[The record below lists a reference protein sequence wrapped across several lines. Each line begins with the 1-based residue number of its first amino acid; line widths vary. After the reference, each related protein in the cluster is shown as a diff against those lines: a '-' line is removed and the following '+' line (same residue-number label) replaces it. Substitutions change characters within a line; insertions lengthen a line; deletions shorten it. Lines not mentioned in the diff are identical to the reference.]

1 MNKIY
6 EVKFSSFYKFSL
18 LFYTLFIIIPCKN
31 ILIAYL
37 IEKMYLIKLE
47 NDFEIIKKN

>member
-1 MNKIY
+1 MSFNCLKCYYILIIYNKDY
-6 EVKFSSFYKFSL
+6 F
-18 LFYTLFIIIPCKN
+18 
-31 ILIAYL
+31 IAYL